1 MKKSTEIPENA
12 TIDQIICTLINRV
25 DTAAATINKTI
36 EEVEGELHDLQEK
49 FKTDQPMSEVG
60 IDNVFLMSEL
70 PGILRVLRELPDAV
84 RNDPC
89 RRHELDQL
97 DRMLLK
103 VDAVVR

>member
-12 TIDQIICTLINRV
+12 TPDQIICALINRI
-25 DTAAATINKTI
+25 DTAAATID
-36 EEVEGELHDLQEK
+36 EVEDELHDLK
-49 FKTDQPMSEVG
+49 DKLKKAPLLSDAG
-60 IDNVFLMSEL
+60 IDDVFLMSEL

-97 DRMLLK
+97 DRMLRK

>member
-1 MKKSTEIPENA
+1 MEKSTEIPENA
-12 TIDQIICTLINRV
+12 TADQIISALINRI
-25 DTAAATINKTI
+25 DTAAATL
-36 EEVEGELHDLQEK
+36 EEVEDELNDLRDK
-49 FKTDQPMSEVG
+49 VKKDPPMSDAG

-97 DRMLLK
+97 DRMLRK